1 MYRVHVL
8 LKAVSEPSYRM
19 GEGGKEVVSA
29 EEGVVFTFHK
39 SDQQYC
45 DYRTSVV
52 ASFVYFL

>member
-8 LKAVSEPSYRM
+8 LNTINEPSYRM

-29 EEGVVFTFHK
+29 EEGVVFTFHH
-39 SDQQYC
+39 SEQQYC

-52 ASFVYFL
+52 ASIVYSL

>member
-8 LKAVSEPSYRM
+8 LNVITGSSYRM

-29 EEGVVFTFHK
+29 EEGVIFTFHH
-39 SDQQYC
+39 SEQQYC

-52 ASFVYFL
+52 ASIIYSL